1 MPDMKM
7 VEVRPEQVD
16 ELAALAKPIWTD
28 HFTPIIGAEQTAY
41 MIEKFQ
47 SAPAMRAQ
55 MEHDGYHYYFFLYD
69 GQKAGYT
76 GIRRDGDSLFLSKI
90 YFLFLFL
97 TFDIYK

>member
-55 MEHDGYHYYFFLYD
+55 MEHDGYHYYFSCMMGRKRGIQASAVMGTACSSAKFMS
-69 GQKAGYT
+69 KSPSAAG
-76 GIRRDGDSLFLSKI
+76 DLL
-90 YFLFLFL
+90 L
-97 TFDIYK
+97 